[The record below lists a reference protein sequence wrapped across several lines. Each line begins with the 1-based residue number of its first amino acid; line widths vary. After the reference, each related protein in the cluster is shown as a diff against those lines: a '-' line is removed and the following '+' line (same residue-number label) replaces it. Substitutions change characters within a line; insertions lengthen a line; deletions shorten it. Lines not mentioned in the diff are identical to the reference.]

1 MIMKKTKMLLALG
14 IIMGVMGCN
23 DEVVSDMSTPTEST
37 KGKEAVITF
46 LKKNAPQEQKFT
58 VDSDQP
64 IFIKTKGNLE
74 FQFPLNAFRT
84 KAGKVVSG
92 NVNISITEYLSNADI
107 IYGGVTTTTANNL
120 LQSGGMF
127 QIVVSQN
134 GQELDLN
141 VKQYDVQFPT
151 KKVDWSMQI
160 FEGKEITNEN
170 GEADI
175 SWEENYD
182 SWLADDSIN
191 RDTIYRTKLGFLNW
205 GNLDRYLLNTN
216 GSTVHLKLPEIYTN
230 KNTLVYTVWEDRSI
244 T

>member
-92 NVNISITEYLSNADI
+92 
-107 IYGGVTTTTANNL
+107 
-120 LQSGGMF
+120 M
-127 QIVVSQN
+127 
-134 GQELDLN
+134 
-141 VKQYDVQFPT
+141 
-151 KKVDWSMQI
+151 
-160 FEGKEITNEN
+160 
-170 GEADI
+170 
-175 SWEENYD
+175 
-182 SWLADDSIN
+182 
-191 RDTIYRTKLGFLNW
+191 
-205 GNLDRYLLNTN
+205 
-216 GSTVHLKLPEIYTN
+216 
-230 KNTLVYTVWEDRSI
+230 
-244 T
+244 